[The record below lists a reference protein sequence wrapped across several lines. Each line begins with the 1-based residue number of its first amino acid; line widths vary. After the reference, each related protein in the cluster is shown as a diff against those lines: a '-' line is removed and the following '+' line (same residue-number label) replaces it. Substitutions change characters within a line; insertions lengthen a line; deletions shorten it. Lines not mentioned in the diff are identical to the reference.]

1 MRIIRAIVVVLILFF
16 ALVAFATG
24 QGAENKPPLTLDQF
38 FSAVGIGPVRISP
51 DGQSVVIQT
60 TRADWAKS
68 IFRKDIWLY
77 RELGAG
83 HNSLIPLTQSEG
95 DSNPQWSPDGRWIAF
110 LSTREVKPAGP
121 ESSQTPAHIPQVY
134 VIRADGGEAIRL
146 TGGSEPVHAFAWSAD
161 SSQIFYATRIP
172 WTKQQQDAYK
182 REWHDAVQY
191 RKSERGDLI
200 RSVPVP
206 HFAMTPS
213 PPAPLPQRGEGRTA
227 ALNQEVARFGHRAAF
242 AAN

>member
-51 DGQSVVIQT
+51 DGHSVVIQT
-60 TRADWAKS
+60 RRADWAKS

-172 WTKQQQDAYK
+172 WTKQQWA
-182 REWHDAVQY
+182 
-191 RKSERGDLI
+191 
-200 RSVPVP
+200 
-206 HFAMTPS
+206 
-213 PPAPLPQRGEGRTA
+213 
-227 ALNQEVARFGHRAAF
+227 ARFPAAVNGY
-242 AAN
+242 AVTPEGGLVASGRIGTQVQAMEAT